1 MGKMKIAPA
10 VKPNH
15 ESKQGGEKTRC
26 SRCLR
31 TEGIGSGG
39 VGGEVESVR
48 TCVCVGSVQQRVLGL
63 VAQLHLLLQGLL
75 ESPLTPLLLLQA
87 LLDED

>member
-15 ESKQGGEKTRC
+15 ESKREEKKSDAMPAMPPDGGMTSGRGF
-26 SRCLR
+26 CL
-31 TEGIGSGG
+31 
-39 VGGEVESVR
+39 VR

-75 ESPLTPLLLLQA
+75 
-87 LLDED
+87 